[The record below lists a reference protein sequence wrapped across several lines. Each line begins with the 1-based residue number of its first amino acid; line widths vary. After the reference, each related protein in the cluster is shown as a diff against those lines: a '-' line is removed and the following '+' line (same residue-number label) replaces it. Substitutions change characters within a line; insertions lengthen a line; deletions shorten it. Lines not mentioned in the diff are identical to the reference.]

1 MLDHIARAMAG
12 NREPGLHFPGF
23 FLGLHAHAISQSGVH
38 MSLPYGPHC
47 ANANGDVNIS
57 ALAVLADLAAGVAV
71 REHIGPNIRMATLCL
86 QLQFTGAS
94 ARGDLH
100 ARTHCDGLLQ
110 GASATQGRAIGS
122 IRSGHDAVCNI
133 MASFATPSL
142 PAGVNLVPMNWDLT
156 GRAQANAPLTPKQ
169 MHVNERALVRRAKAA
184 LKSSAHGHSFVE
196 HLWGH
201 IARPVKGGASNTVP
215 LGLHNGNRVGHVQGG
230 VLFGIAAATAQA
242 ALPTVSKLTGASAWY
257 ISGGTGHSL
266 RLRSR
271 ILQHG
276 RTVGVVLTQV
286 VDQNKRIVLEMVTN
300 HAYPAH

>member
-23 FLGLHAHAISQSGVH
+23 FLGLRPHAISKDGVH

-47 ANANGDVNIS
+47 TNANGDVNIS
-57 ALAVLADLAAGVAV
+57 ALAVLADLASGVAV
-71 REHIGPNIRMATLCL
+71 REHIAQNIRMATLCL
-86 QLQFTGAS
+86 QLQFTGAP

-122 IRSGHDAVCNI
+122 IRSGHDTVCNI

-142 PAGVNLVPMNWDLT
+142 PAGVNLVPMNWELT
-156 GRAQANAPLTPKQ
+156 GRAQSNEPLALKQ
-169 MHVNERALVRRAKAA
+169 MHANERMLIRRARVA
-184 LKSSAHGHSFVE
+184 LKASAHGRAFVE

-201 IARPVKGGASNTVP
+201 IAKPAKGGSINSVP
-215 LGLHNGNRVGHVQGG
+215 LGMHNGNRVGHVQGG

-271 ILQHG
+271 LLQHG